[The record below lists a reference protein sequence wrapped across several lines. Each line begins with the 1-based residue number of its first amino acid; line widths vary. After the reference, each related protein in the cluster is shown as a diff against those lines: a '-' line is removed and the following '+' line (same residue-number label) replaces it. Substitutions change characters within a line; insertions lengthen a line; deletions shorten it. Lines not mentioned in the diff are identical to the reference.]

1 LQIIIEALEKKH
13 SDSFQACSETAAG
26 GCWQQPCSDYRI
38 IQHALRASACRL

>member
-26 GCWQQPCSDYRI
+26 GC
-38 IQHALRASACRL
+38 